1 MIWIIL
7 ILIWLCSCIIFIAWS
22 YYDEKHNIYTI
33 GDLIDEIRLFM
44 LFPFVNT
51 IALILLGIALMM
63 DEINN
68 LLKLSVLW
76 QKFRNIKLK

>member
-1 MIWIIL
+1 MIWIIF
-7 ILIWLCSCIIFIAWS
+7 ILIWLCSCIIFIVWT
-22 YYDEKHNIYTI
+22 YYDEKHIIYTI
-33 GDLIDEIRLFM
+33 GDLIDEIKLFM

-51 IALILLGIALMM
+51 ITLILFGISLMM
-63 DEINN
+63 DGINN

>member
-1 MIWIIL
+1 MIWIIF
-7 ILIWLCSCIIFIAWS
+7 ILIWLCSCVIFIAWT
-22 YYDEKHNIYTI
+22 YYEDKDIIYTI
-33 GDLIDEIRLFM
+33 GDLIDEIKLFM

-51 IALILLGIALMM
+51 ITLILLGISLMM
-63 DEINN
+63 DGINN